1 MTDSDE
7 RAGVADLT
15 IQSISIALG
24 GTDEWSDADNMDAY
38 VTSRAKDHRE
48 ALYMAA
54 AHCQGGHSE
63 AGRAIAELLSVPFPL
78 DIKNLH
84 TRAIIEGFDTKKLWP
99 WYPIRA
105 TRAIQ

>member
-1 MTDSDE
+1 MDSNE

-38 VTSRAKDHRE
+38 VISRAKDYRE
-48 ALYMAA
+48 ALFMAA
-54 AHCQGGHSE
+54 ASCQGGHSH
-63 AGRAIAELLSVPFPL
+63 AGEAIAELLSVPFPL
-78 DIKNLH
+78 RMESLH
-84 TRAIIEGFDTKKLWP
+84 AKAMSEGLDPKQIWP

-105 TRAIQ
+105 PRAVS